1 MSSSSSSSLSLSLLL
16 SNDVKNVNISSH
28 VNRSLVSVVEDVM
41 HRVVSECAACYNFDV
56 EEAYR
61 RLGLNVKLEEK
72 VVSKAVVKAKRPSKS
87 LISLP
92 YNGEVN
98 LDLCNGLRVNN
109 GLYTQCQSVKCGDH
123 SFCKTCQ
130 SSAEKSENGIP
141 EYGTIQQRQS
151 VGILEYVDP
160 KGRRPMA
167 YTKWMKKNKITKE
180 QVLEEAG
187 KQNITINEEHFVE
200 QETMSKRGRP
210 KAAGKELKEPKEKGV
225 KGRPKK
231 TKKVLEI
238 ESDDTNDL
246 FASLVANANNSE
258 DEEEE
263 ETIKVTTPKSKK
275 DSEEKARK
283 KKLEEEAK
291 AEKKKLEEEAK
302 AAKEAQR
309 QQEKADKEAEKEA
322 KAQKKKMAEEAKAS
336 SSPKEQEKVK
346 KVSKPSEAEVVE
358 EEEEQDVVKKIEFEN
373 VKYLKSKKTGIIY
386 DYKKYV
392 NESEQVVVGHWND
405 KTNRIDFQTAEE
417 SEEEYESDDESDDE

>member
-1 MSSSSSSSLSLSLLL
+1 MLL
-16 SNDVKNVNISSH
+16 NDVNIRVNISSQ
-28 VNRSLVSVVEDVM
+28 VNRSLVNVVEDVM

-61 RLGLNVKLEEK
+61 RLGLNNLRLEEK
-72 VVSKAVVKAKRPSKS
+72 VSSKAVVKPKRAVKS

-130 SSAEKSENGIP
+130 TLAEKSENGIP
-141 EYGTIQQRQS
+141 EYGTIQERQS
-151 VGILEYVDP
+151 VGIFEYVDP
-160 KGRRPMA
+160 KGRRPIA
-167 YTKWMKKNKITKE
+167 YTKWMKKNKVTKE

-187 KQNITINEEHFVE
+187 KQNITINEDHFVE
-200 QETMSKRGRP
+200 AESMSKRGRP

-275 DSEEKARK
+275 DSEEKAQK

-309 QQEKADKEAEKEA
+309 QQEKAEKEAEKEA

-336 SSPKEQEKVK
+336 STKEQEKVK
-346 KVSKPSEAEVVE
+346 KMSKPSEAEVVE

-392 NESEQVVVGHWND
+392 NEAEQVVVGHWND

-417 SEEEYESDDESDDE
+417 SEDEYESDDE